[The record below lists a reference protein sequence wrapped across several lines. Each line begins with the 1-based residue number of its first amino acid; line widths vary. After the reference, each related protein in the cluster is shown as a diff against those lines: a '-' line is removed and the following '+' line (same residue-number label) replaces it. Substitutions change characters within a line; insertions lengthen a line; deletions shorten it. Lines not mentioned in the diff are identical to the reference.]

1 MAKYRAPGDYGD
13 VLKAAFDDTVGLD
26 ALVARMPR
34 TDRRVLRDL
43 ISDIEAALDQADDD
57 HSQDRHST
65 PAEDQRDAFIAG
77 ALWADDSC
85 PVHKYPSLVRAEAE
99 ERYITEVKS

>member
-1 MAKYRAPGDYGD
+1 VAKYRAPGDYGD
-13 VLKAAFDDTVGLD
+13 VIKAAFDDTAELD
-26 ALVARMPR
+26 AMVAGMTR

-57 HSQDRHST
+57 HSQDRPST
-65 PAEDQRDAFIAG
+65 LAEDRRDAFIDG

-99 ERYITEVKS
+99 KRYTQGPT